1 MKGTFEAY
9 SRAHA
14 QTWKAGGSHTANWND
29 LNEKQQPIVK
39 VEYVRPKTDKFRL
52 QSVKLKTYRT
62 GGEGRNTKE
71 IHASRVKL

>member
-1 MKGTFEAY
+1 MRTLKLG
-9 SRAHA
+9 
-14 QTWKAGGSHTANWND
+14 KLAGH
-29 LNEKQQPIVK
+29 KQQPIVK
-39 VEYVRPKTDKFRL
+39 VECMRPKTDKFRL

>member
-14 QTWKAGGSHTANWND
+14 ETWKAGGSHTANWND

-62 GGEGRNTKE
+62 GGEGRNIKE